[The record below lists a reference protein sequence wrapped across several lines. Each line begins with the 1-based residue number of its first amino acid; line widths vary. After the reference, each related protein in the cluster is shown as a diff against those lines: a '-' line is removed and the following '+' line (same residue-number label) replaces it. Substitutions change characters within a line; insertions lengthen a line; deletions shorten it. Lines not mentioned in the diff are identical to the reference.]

1 MKSIDEIFEP
11 KGTPKQLLKQKI
23 VRLNKGKRELRMQ
36 GFRGKEF
43 AIEVY
48 KLKRREDQIL
58 EKGVLV
64 SYRKANKIV
73 KAAIHQHLLETGKIH
88 NFVKR
93 TLDSR
98 LHDLNIT
105 TQQFEQF
112 ALHNNLFGRIYA
124 NIPDQENR
132 IFPCQ
137 LVSKNIAWISMDQNG
152 VYRYFTKRK
161 NGRTIGFNI
170 FDFIETVDGI
180 GIGTHAADSFI
191 KARQELA
198 KMFHI
203 QELHDEWSLQESQ
216 KYEYNLDL
224 LQDGIA
230 RIKQRQPVLYEY
242 IKSFVPLLILLNYWG
257 KEHIYP
263 KFRCNGESVLFVSS
277 TELKNRLGDLYERS
291 TITRA
296 INMFA
301 LIGILIKIPH
311 TELSDELWDIA
322 KGIHGGRK
330 GHKFINFYQIPRYS
344 DEILAEAEQL
354 VMKLLQHGMSNV
366 GKITKE
372 KIETFFGKEYA
383 LRVFPP
389 TRNIEDPPKADNFDD
404 IPF

>member
-23 VRLNKGKRELRMQ
+23 VRLNKGKRELQMK

-43 AIEVY
+43 VIEVY

-58 EKGVLV
+58 ETGILV
-64 SYRKANKIV
+64 SYRKANKVV
-73 KAAIHQHLLETGKIH
+73 KEIIHQHLLETGKIH

-93 TLDSR
+93 TSDLR
-98 LHDLNIT
+98 LFESMIT
-105 TQQFEQF
+105 TEQFDQF
-112 ALHNNLFGRIYA
+112 ALQNNLFGRIYA
-124 NIPDQENR
+124 NIPGEEN
-132 IFPCQ
+132 IFFPCQ
-137 LVSKNIAWISMDQNG
+137 LVSSNIAWISKDKKG
-152 VYRYFTKRK
+152 VYRYFTRRP
-161 NGRTIGFNI
+161 NGRTIGLNI
-170 FDFIETVDGI
+170 FDFIETVEGI
-180 GIGTHAADSFI
+180 GIGTNATDSFF
-191 KARQELA
+191 KSRQELA
-198 KMFHI
+198 KLFHI
-203 QELHDEWSLQESQ
+203 EELHDEWSLQENQ
-216 KYEYNLDL
+216 KYDYNLDL
-224 LQDGIA
+224 LQDGMA
-230 RIKQRQPVLYEY
+230 RIKQRQPILYDY
-242 IKSFVPLLILLNYWG
+242 IKGFVPLLILLNSWG

-263 KFRCNGESVLFVSS
+263 KFRCNGESVFFVSS

-296 INMFA
+296 INMLA
-301 LIGILIKIPH
+301 LIGLLIKIPH
-311 TELSDELWDIA
+311 TELSDELWEIA